1 MKKLCYALIRSHK
14 TGKRWER
21 LYKGR
26 NISIIGKFYIFWE
39 RI

>member
-1 MKKLCYALIRSHK
+1 MKKLCYALRHK
-14 TGKRWER
+14 TGKRRER